1 VAAVQGREPISLYTK
16 VMNIAKAYS
25 RLAVAAGLSVAA
37 SLLWSQQAA
46 TPAPSRPPTVPFT
59 AAEIEAIPLVPPRA
73 GASVTKIL
81 FNGKTLDGWRGNL
94 EWWSVGDGA
103 IVGKSA
109 VKVPT
114 SFLFTSDNYSDF
126 RLTLSSRMVESENH
140 AGVCFWGEIAEQ
152 GANKWYTHGPLVI
165 FPSPGMWD
173 YIDAKGLRVYRT
185 TAERVTSQH
194 EWVKVEILAQ
204 GNRVRSAFNGVQ
216 VMEWRE
222 PDPDRIKAG
231 PIGIQLHALDGP
243 QEVLYKDI
251 VVETFPRE
259 DRLITLKR

>member
-1 VAAVQGREPISLYTK
+1 MKILMAVSCFTATAA
-16 VMNIAKAYS
+16 
-25 RLAVAAGLSVAA
+25 
-37 SLLWSQQAA
+37 LLWSQQAA
-46 TPAPSRPPTVPFT
+46 APTPPRPPTVPFT
-59 AAEIEAIPLVPPRA
+59 AAELEAIPLTPPRA
-73 GASVTKIL
+73 GAGVTKTL
-81 FNGKTLDGWRGNL
+81 FDGKTLDGWRGNL
-94 EWWSVGDGA
+94 DWWSVKDGA
-103 IVGKSA
+103 IVGKSGS
-109 VKVPT
+109 KVPT
-114 SFLFTSDNYSDF
+114 SFLYTKDNYSDF

-152 GANKWYTHGPLVI
+152 AGNPWYTHGPLVI
-165 FPSPGMWD
+165 FPNPSMWD
-173 YIDAKGLRVYRT
+173 YIEAKGLRVYRT
-185 TAERVTSQH
+185 TTEKVTSQH

-222 PDPDRIKAG
+222 PDPSRIKVG

-259 DRLITLKR
+259 DRLITLKK